1 MPVVDEALDR
11 DPVVIHLVGDRTDGV
26 RMEMTIHLPDIM
38 SAIAMKSFAV
48 AERSNPSDAVDLGR
62 LLEVAS
68 ADGGKKW
75 PRGKAYQV
83 ASVQLSA
90 QFDMPGTALALATS
104 SIPQQVRLREI
115 TRALN
120 GG

>member
-1 MPVVDEALDR
+1 
-11 DPVVIHLVGDRTDGV
+11 
-26 RMEMTIHLPDIM
+26 
-38 SAIAMKSFAV
+38 MKSFAV
-48 AERSNPSDAVDLGR
+48 AERHYPNDAIDLGY

-68 ADGGKKW
+68 ADGHERKKW

-90 QFDMPGTALALATS
+90 QFDMPGTALALATA

-115 TRALN
+115 TRTLN
-120 GG
+120 HA